1 MPNFDNNWL
10 PTDYDGVIKLLEGA
24 SNGYDV
30 PVEVKTYGCFEKKHS
45 FDGNSGSVIHYLDEL
60 RDGNQLDEG
69 IGYKHAV
76 ASENRPHI
84 GQNVDA
90 SGIYQ
95 HIIAG
100 KKRYDQVQTAHPVN
114 HRQVTGTETHT
125 IRIIKNK
132 LADTIEFLGELIEY
146 EKPIAVGEEGRIE
159 ITYKL
164 QRYELAQGSCAGGA
178 CAFE

>member
-10 PTDYDGVIKLLEGA
+10 PTDYDGVTELLKGA
-24 SNGYDV
+24 SNGYGAPIV
-30 PVEVKTYGCFEKKHS
+30 VKKYGCF
-45 FDGNSGSVIHYLDEL
+45 GNESSEEMPYNVLEFLREL
-60 RDGNQLDEG
+60 RDREQLGDG
-69 IGYKHAV
+69 TLYRHSV
-76 ASENRPHI
+76 ASENTQQNL
-84 GQNVDA
+84 GQNADV

-95 HIIAG
+95 HIIRD
-100 KKRYDQVQTAHPVN
+100 KKRYDQELVAHPTS

-146 EKPIAVGEEGRIE
+146 EKPIVVGEEGRIE
-159 ITYKL
+159 ITYK
-164 QRYELAQGSCAGGA
+164 QPRYGLAHGSCADGA